1 MKVISARKIL
11 MNPEQENT
19 KKIIP
24 KHIIVKVQGEKTT
37 KRKS

>member
-1 MKVISARKIL
+1 MKIISARKIS
-11 MNPEQENT
+11 MNPEQENI

-24 KHIIVKVQGEKTT
+24 KHILVKFQGEKTT